1 MSDEVNAVRVV
12 VIDDHEMVLQSVVR
26 LLCANSQI
34 VVVGTALTAT
44 EGVELCLTLRPD
56 VVIIDYSL
64 PDMDAPQA
72 ILLIRENDP
81 NVGIVTLSGSERP
94 GAFYA
99 SMKAGSSAW
108 VRKTR
113 AIQELRDVVVN
124 IAEGRSVE
132 SEEMV
137 SLPSLD
143 ELVLHFQP
151 IVALEDERIVGFEA
165 LVRWLHPVRGLL
177 YPASFLPFAE
187 ETGFIVE
194 IDQWCLQQAVGQLK
208 MWQDRFPATLPL
220 WMSVNASVSDLSG
233 EGFIETV
240 SSIVADASLEPGTL
254 IFEIT
259 ESVLFDDSEPTTRLI
274 TQLSDL
280 GVRLALDDFGTAFSS
295 LSYLRRFPFDLLTL
309 DISFIAEVLTSTRTL
324 LLVEEIC
331 HLAHSMDVRCIAEG
345 IEHQEQMDVLRSVG
359 CEFGQGY
366 LMSKPLPAQE
376 CEQLFVTQRD
386 RAP

>member
-1 MSDEVNAVRVV
+1 
-12 VIDDHEMVLQSVVR
+12 
-26 LLCANSQI
+26 
-34 VVVGTALTAT
+34 
-44 EGVELCLTLRPD
+44 
-56 VVIIDYSL
+56 
-64 PDMDAPQA
+64 
-72 ILLIRENDP
+72 
-81 NVGIVTLSGSERP
+81 
-94 GAFYA
+94 
-99 SMKAGSSAW
+99 
-108 VRKTR
+108 
-113 AIQELRDVVVN
+113 
-124 IAEGRSVE
+124 
-132 SEEMV
+132 MV

-194 IDQWCLQQAVGQLK
+194 IDKWCLQQAVGQLK

-295 LSYLRRFPFDLLTL
+295 LSYLRRFPFDLLKL